1 MNELKERI
9 MEHEGFRDVAYND
22 TLGIATIGY
31 GHMILPQD
39 NIQIGN
45 KYSKEFLTELFDKD
59 FDIAVKGAN
68 KLIKEKLPHLLML
81 GLTDVELSKIEGV
94 LIEMVFQMGRPRVS
108 KFNKMFKA
116 IDEAEW
122 NKAAD
127 EMLDSRWAE
136 QTFERA
142 LNLSHIIRLL

>member
-1 MNELKERI
+1 
-9 MEHEGFRDVAYND
+9 
-22 TLGIATIGY
+22 
-31 GHMILPQD
+31 
-39 NIQIGN
+39 
-45 KYSKEFLTELFDKD
+45 
-59 FDIAVKGAN
+59 
-68 KLIKEKLPHLLML
+68 
-81 GLTDVELSKIEGV
+81 
-94 LIEMVFQMGRPRVS
+94 MGRPRVS